1 MSSRSV
7 VEPGALIVAVVVAM
21 RALACL
27 LASSTP
33 ELVAVFVM
41 AVVGRLVWFYTR

>member
-1 MSSRSV
+1 MSPRSV
-7 VEPGALIVAVVVAM
+7 VEVAAVILAVVVAL

-27 LASSTP
+27 LAGSMP

-41 AVVGRLVWFYTR
+41 VVVARLVWFYTR

>member
-7 VEPGALIVAVVVAM
+7 VQIAVLSVAALVVL

-27 LASSTP
+27 LTSAMP

-41 AVVGRLVWFYTR
+41 AVLGRLVWFYTR

>member
-7 VEPGALIVAVVVAM
+7 VQIAVVAAVALVVL

-27 LASSTP
+27 LMTAMP

-41 AVVGRLVWFYTR
+41 VVVARLVWFYTR